1 MPTLGEELKRRRE
14 ERGVSLNDISEATR
28 IGTRFLKAIETDN
41 FSILPGGIY
50 TRNFIRAFAEQVG
63 MAEDEAITLYHQQ
76 VSGQSLDPG
85 AQAAPPRRPLQ
96 PVELPSRRI
105 EPITYRH
112 GPSRTNWSTVIIGIG
127 IALFLA
133 LIILAV
139 VKKMEQGP
147 GQSPIADGES
157 APAGETPQPQTAPPP
172 SPDNSNQQAASSQT
186 PTPEAPP
193 SVATEGALRV
203 KLEATGGDSYV
214 RYQTDDEKPVA
225 LIIKQGQSQ
234 EIPPAQNQVKLI
246 YGNRLALKLMINDRE
261 ARFPENTPKFSG
273 QIVISRETLDSYFQ

>member
-14 ERGVSLNDISEATR
+14 ERGVSLNDISESTR

-63 MAEDEAITLYHQQ
+63 MAEDEAIALYHQQ
-76 VSGQSLDPG
+76 VSGLSADPG
-85 AQAAPPRRPLQ
+85 AQAAPPKRPLQ

-105 EPITYRH
+105 EPITYRQ
-112 GPSRTNWSTVIIGIG
+112 GRSSTNWSTIIIGIG

-139 VKKMEQGP
+139 VKKMEQGS
-147 GQSPIADGES
+147 GQSQTANGDTATP
-157 APAGETPQPQTAPPP
+157 GETPQPPPAPPS
-172 SPDNSNQQAASSQT
+172 SPDNSNQQAASPQT
-186 PTPEAPP
+186 PTPEVPP
-193 SVATEGALRV
+193 SGALRV

-234 EIPPAQNQVKLI
+234 EIPPAQNQIKLI

>member
-14 ERGVSLNDISEATR
+14 ERGVTLNDISEATR

-50 TRNFIRAFAEQVG
+50 TRNFIRSFAEQVG
-63 MAEDEAITLYHQQ
+63 MSEDEAIALYHQQ
-76 VSGQSLDPG
+76 VSGQSADPG
-85 AQAAPPRRPLQ
+85 AQAASQKRAPQ
-96 PVELPSRRI
+96 PVEFPSRRA
-105 EPITYRH
+105 EPITYRQ
-112 GPSRTNWSTVIIGIG
+112 GPSRTNWATVIIGIG

-147 GQSPIADGES
+147 DQSQTAGGETG
-157 APAGETPQPQTAPPP
+157 PAVETPQQPAAP
-172 SPDNSNQQAASSQT
+172 SQPDDSNKQAASTT
-186 PTPEAPP
+186 PPNPEAPP
-193 SVATEGALRV
+193 SDTLRV
-203 KLEATGGDSYV
+203 RLEATGGDSYV
-214 RYQTDDEKPVA
+214 RYEADDAKPIA
-225 LIIKQGQSQ
+225 LILKQGQSQ

-246 YGNRLALKLMINDRE
+246 YGNRLALKLTINDRE
-261 ARFPENTPKFSG
+261 AKFPENAPKFSG

>member
-63 MAEDEAITLYHQQ
+63 MAEDEAIALYHQQ
-76 VSGQSLDPG
+76 VSGQSVDPG
-85 AQAAPPRRPLQ
+85 AQAAPPKRPLQ

-105 EPITYRH
+105 EPITYRQ

-147 GQSPIADGES
+147 GQSQTADGDL
-157 APAGETPQPQTAPPP
+157 ATPGETPQPPPAPPS
-172 SPDNSNQQAASSQT
+172 SPDNSNQQAATPQT
-186 PTPEAPP
+186 PTPEVPP
-193 SVATEGALRV
+193 TGSLRV

-214 RYQTDDEKPVA
+214 RYQTDDAKPVA

-234 EIPPAQNQVKLI
+234 EIPPAQNQIKLI